1 MTPKQKIRLLIGTL
15 VTVMFGG
22 MLAVLSFAEIPD
34 GSKDVLQVLIGALG
48 GAFITMVSFYFG
60 DSDGSE

>member
-15 VTVMFGG
+15 VTLMFAG
-22 MLAVLSFAEIPD
+22 MLYILSYVEIPG
-34 GSKDVLQVLIGALG
+34 GSRDVLQVLIGALG
-48 GAFITMVSFYFG
+48 GAFITMISFYFG